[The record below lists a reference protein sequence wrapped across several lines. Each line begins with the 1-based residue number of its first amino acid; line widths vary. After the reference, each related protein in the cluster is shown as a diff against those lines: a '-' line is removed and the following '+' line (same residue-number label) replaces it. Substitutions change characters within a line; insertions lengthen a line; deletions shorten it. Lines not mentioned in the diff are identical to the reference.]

1 MAWWHP
7 ILPSKGTL
15 IRAVSV
21 LAITLAVQ
29 YAEYR
34 GLFANLEGCVL
45 DLFLR
50 RTQAKQSP
58 IILVEIGDEAYRAC
72 FASQSPLNPSRIAS
86 VVRALQSAGPS
97 VIGVDILTD
106 AVPAAESPAYR
117 DLAARIGKPPQTV
130 WIADRKSTRL
140 NSSHLG

>member
-117 DLAARIGKPPQTV
+117 DRSEERHVGKECRSRWSPY
-130 WIADRKSTRL
+130 
-140 NSSHLG
+140 H